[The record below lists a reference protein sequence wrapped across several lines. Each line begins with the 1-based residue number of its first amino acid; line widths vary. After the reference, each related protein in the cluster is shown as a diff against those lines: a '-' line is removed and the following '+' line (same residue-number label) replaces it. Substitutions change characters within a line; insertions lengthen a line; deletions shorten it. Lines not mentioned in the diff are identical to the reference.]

1 MEFEIIK
8 KGTVLTR
15 GESGRKTPSINRN
28 FSYYLFGN
36 NATNIARAA
45 YLKTPTSRLK
55 TFTTSKDLKLVRMD
69 NVFNIIRL
77 LKMSVNEPSVTKAIL
92 KSFRIPENKNQVIRN
107 SKSHYDDVVAGF
119 LCSEG
124 FDGYYAGKMDQKY
137 PGKSFHQEI
146 LLCNPR
152 SALESNN
159 VRKGSPRT
167 PRTSRT
173 RVNATNFSTARKL
186 KF

>member
-69 NVFNIIRL
+69 NVFNIITL
-77 LKMSVNEPSVTKAIL
+77 LKMSENKPSVTKAIL
-92 KSFRIPENKNQVIRN
+92 KSFRIPNNNNQVIRS
-107 SKSHYDDVVAGF
+107 SKSHYDDVVSNF
-119 LCSEG
+119 LCSERFEG

-137 PGKSFHQEI
+137 PGKLFHQEI
-146 LLCNPR
+146 LLCKPR
-152 SALESNN
+152 SALKSNN
-159 VRKGSPRT
+159 VRTGSPRT
-167 PRTSRT
+167 PRTPVKVLT
-173 RVNATNFSTARKL
+173 K
-186 KF
+186 

>member
-28 FSYYLFGN
+28 FSYYLFGK

-55 TFTTSKDLKLVRMD
+55 TFTTSRDLKLVRMD

-77 LKMSVNEPSVTKAIL
+77 LKMSENNPSVTKAIL
-92 KSFRIPENKNQVIRN
+92 KSFRISGNKVIRS
-107 SKSHYDDVVAGF
+107 SKSHHDDVVSNF

-124 FDGYYAGKMDQKY
+124 YHGYYAGKMDQKY
-137 PGKSFHQEI
+137 PDKSFHQEI
-146 LLCNPR
+146 LLCNPI
-152 SALESNN
+152 SALEFNN
-159 VRKGSPRT
+159 VRNGSPRT
-167 PRTSRT
+167 PRTPRT
-173 RVNATNFSTARKL
+173 PVTARKL